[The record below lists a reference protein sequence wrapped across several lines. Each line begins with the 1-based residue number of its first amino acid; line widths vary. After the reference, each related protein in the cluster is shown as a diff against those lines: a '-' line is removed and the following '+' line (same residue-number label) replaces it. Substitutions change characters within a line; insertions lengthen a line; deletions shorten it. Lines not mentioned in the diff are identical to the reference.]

1 MVAAAR
7 HQGNVIQNPYRAPV
21 TTCTQIIRILLYW
34 SGESTAREH
43 CMPPRSHQKWPFRWD
58 LLLRYRFIE
67 TIALWEGRLTTR
79 HLCDTF
85 GIGRQQASKDINN
98 YIREVGPANLE
109 YDKFLKGYKPTDEF
123 EPQVTQG
130 LADEYL
136 HLMARNN
143 ELMNVFESLSLNVAN
158 VEVLSLPVRDVK
170 PEVLRPIMQA
180 ARQQKR
186 LDVDYVSINNPNR
199 EGRIIVPHTLVYTGL
214 RWHVRAWCE
223 KNQEYRDFVLSRFRD
238 IPDIMDD
245 SEHGKDGDTQWNTRI
260 TIRIT
265 PDPRLNRDQQDVVE
279 VDYGM
284 DKGALE
290 VTTRGKLVPYALK
303 LLHIDPKEELADPMA
318 QQIIVE
324 NRDEL
329 NPWLFG

>member
-1 MVAAAR
+1 
-7 HQGNVIQNPYRAPV
+7 
-21 TTCTQIIRILLYW
+21 
-34 SGESTAREH
+34 
-43 CMPPRSHQKWPFRWD
+43 MPSRPEQQWPFRWD

-98 YIREVGPANLE
+98 YMREVGPGNLE
-109 YDKFLKGYKPTDEF
+109 YDKFLKGYKPTAGF
-123 EPQVTQG
+123 EPRVTQG

-186 LDVDYVSINNPNR
+186 LDVDYVSLNHPDR
-199 EGRIIVPHTLVYTGL
+199 EGRIIVPHTLVYSGL

-223 KNQEYRDFVLSRFRD
+223 KNREYRDFVLSRFRG
-238 IPDIMDD
+238 IPEIMDD
-245 SEHGKDGDTQWNTRI
+245 SEHGVEGDTEWNTQVIVRI
-260 TIRIT
+260 A
-265 PDPRLNRDQQDVVE
+265 PDPRLTPGAAGGGGNGLRHGERCAGGVHPRQA
-279 VDYGM
+279 
-284 DKGALE
+284 GALCAAIAAYR
-290 VTTRGKLVPYALK
+290 TQANWRRIRRHSRSSWKTAANWP
-303 LLHIDPKEELADPMA
+303 
-318 QQIIVE
+318 
-324 NRDEL
+324 
-329 NPWLFG
+329 PWLFG

>member
-1 MVAAAR
+1 MPTR
-7 HQGNVIQNPYRAPV
+7 DNP
-21 TTCTQIIRILLYW
+21 
-34 SGESTAREH
+34 
-43 CMPPRSHQKWPFRWD
+43 KWPFRWD

-98 YIREVGPANLE
+98 YIREVGPGNLE
-109 YDKFLKGYKPTDEF
+109 YDKYLKGYKPAPDFT
-123 EPQVTQG
+123 PRVTRG

-143 ELMNVFESLSLNVAN
+143 ELMNMFESLALNVAN
-158 VEVLSLPVRDVK
+158 VEVLAQPVRDVK
-170 PEVLRPIMQA
+170 PDILRPIMQA
-180 ARQQKR
+180 ARQRKR
-186 LDVDYVSINNPNR
+186 LEVDYVSINNPDR

-223 KNQEYRDFVLSRFRD
+223 KNQGYRDFVLSRFRD
-238 IPDIMDD
+238 VPEIMDE
-245 SEHGKDGDTQWNTRI
+245 SEHGVEGDAEWNEAAVV
-260 TIRIT
+260 RIT
-265 PDPRLNRDQQDVVE
+265 PDPRLSAAQRDVVE

-284 DKGALE
+284 VDGALE
-290 VTTRGKLVPYALK
+290 VHTRGKLVPYILK
-303 LLHIDPKEELADPMA
+303 LLHVDPRETAPDPSA
-318 QQIIVE
+318 QQIVLA

-329 NPWLFG
+329 ARWLFA

>member
-1 MVAAAR
+1 
-7 HQGNVIQNPYRAPV
+7 
-21 TTCTQIIRILLYW
+21 
-34 SGESTAREH
+34 
-43 CMPPRSHQKWPFRWD
+43 MPTPTEQKWPFRWD

-98 YIREVGPANLE
+98 YIREVGPGNLE
-109 YDKFLKGYKPTDEF
+109 YDKFLKGYKPTGQF
-123 EPQVTQG
+123 LPRVTQG

-158 VEVLSLPVRDVK
+158 VEVLSLPVRDVR
-170 PEVLRPIMQA
+170 PEILRPIMQA

-186 LDVDYVSINNPNR
+186 LDVDYVSINNPDTQ
-199 EGRIIVPHTLVYTGL
+199 GRIIVPHTLVYTGL

-245 SEHGKDGDTQWNTRI
+245 SNHGVDDDTQWNTSV
-260 TIRIT
+260 TIRIVA
-265 PDPRLNRDQQDVVE
+265 DPRLNRDQREVVE

-284 DKGALE
+284 DNGALAI
-290 VTTRGKLVPYALK
+290 TTRGKLVPYALK
-303 LLHIDPKEELADPMA
+303 LLHINPKEELDDPTA

-329 NPWLFG
+329 TPWLFG

>member
-1 MVAAAR
+1 MPSR
-7 HQGNVIQNPYRAPV
+7 
-21 TTCTQIIRILLYW
+21 T
-34 SGESTAREH
+34 EH
-43 CMPPRSHQKWPFRWD
+43 KWPFRWE

-67 TIALWEGRLTTR
+67 TLALWEGRLTTR

-98 YIREVGPANLE
+98 YLREVGPDNLE
-109 YDKFLKGYKPTDEF
+109 YDKYLKGYKPSDSF
-123 EPQVTQG
+123 SPIVTQG

-143 ELMNVFESLSLNVAN
+143 ELMNVFESLSLNMAN
-158 VEVLSLPVRDVK
+158 VEVLSQPVRDVK

-180 ARQQKR
+180 ARLQKR
-186 LDVDYVSINNPNR
+186 LDVDYVSINNPDR

-245 SEHGKDGDTQWNTRI
+245 SIHGVEDDTQWNTRI
-260 TIRIT
+260 TIRIV
-265 PDPRLNRDQQDVVE
+265 PDPRLEPAQQEVVE
-279 VDYGM
+279 MDYGM
-284 DKGALE
+284 ERGALE

-303 LLHIDPKEELADPMA
+303 MLHIDPKETLDDPMA

-324 NRDEL
+324 NRAEL
-329 NPWLFG
+329 MPWLFN

>member
-1 MVAAAR
+1 
-7 HQGNVIQNPYRAPV
+7 
-21 TTCTQIIRILLYW
+21 
-34 SGESTAREH
+34 
-43 CMPPRSHQKWPFRWD
+43 MPPRTNEKWPFRWE
-58 LLLRYRFIE
+58 LLLRYRYIE

-98 YIREVGPANLE
+98 YIREVGPGNLE
-109 YDKFLKGYKPTDEF
+109 YDKYLKGYKPTGDF
-123 EPQVTQG
+123 QPKVTQG

-143 ELMNVFESLSLNVAN
+143 ELMDVFESLSLNMAN
-158 VEVLSLPVRDVK
+158 IEVLSVPVRDVK

-186 LDVDYVSINNPNR
+186 LDVDYVSINNPDR

-223 KNQEYRDFVLSRFRD
+223 KNREYRDFVLSRFRD
-238 IPDIMDD
+238 IPEIMDD
-245 SEHGKDGDTQWNTRI
+245 SEHGITGDTDWNTAI
-260 TIRIT
+260 TIRIA
-265 PDPRLNRDQQDVVE
+265 PDPRLNQDQREVVE

-284 DKGALE
+284 ENGALE
-290 VTTRGKLVPYALK
+290 VTTRAKLVPYALK
-303 LLHIDPKEELADPMA
+303 LLHIDPKEELEDPMA

-329 NPWLFG
+329 SPWLFG

>member
-1 MVAAAR
+1 MR
-7 HQGNVIQNPYRAPV
+7 DAPN
-21 TTCTQIIRILLYW
+21 
-34 SGESTAREH
+34 A
-43 CMPPRSHQKWPFRWD
+43 KWPFRWE

-98 YIREVGPANLE
+98 YLREVGPDNLE
-109 YDKFLKGYKPTDEF
+109 YDKYLKGYKPSADFT
-123 EPQVTQG
+123 PRVTQG

-158 VEVLSLPVRDVK
+158 VEVLCVPVRDVK
-170 PEVLRPIMQA
+170 PEILRPIMQA

-186 LDVDYVSINNPNR
+186 LDVDYVSINNPDR

-223 KNQEYRDFVLSRFRD
+223 KNSEYRDFVLSRFRD
-238 IPDIMDD
+238 IPEIMDE
-245 SEHGKDGDTQWNTRI
+245 SEHGVEGDEDWNTQV
-260 TIRIT
+260 TIHIT
-265 PDPRLNRDQQDVVE
+265 PDPRLSREQQDVVE

-284 DKGALE
+284 ENGALK
-290 VTTRGKLVPYALK
+290 VRARARLVPYVLK
-303 LLHIDPKEELADPMA
+303 LLHIDPNEMTEDPTA
-318 QQIIVE
+318 QQIVLE
-324 NRDEL
+324 NRADL
-329 NPWLFG
+329 QRWLFGRDTAGTHHE